1 MRKIAILPT
10 LLTLGNAVSGFAA
23 IAMASRVSPGASPDD
38 ISSAFSISGA
48 LIVLAMLFDALDG
61 YVARLSK
68 SASDFGAQLDSL
80 CDAIS
85 FGLAPAFLLLR
96 LGQVDWADSD
106 HSDLAHNAIAIVAA
120 LYMVCAILRLARF
133 NLETTTNPASHKRF
147 KGLPSPGA
155 AGCVASL
162 VVLRSGYGLGWIGLN
177 VDLLN
182 QFIKLWG
189 PVGGL
194 TVALLMVS
202 RLSYPHFTNQMLG
215 GKRPFR
221 VLIQAVLVL
230 FIIAL
235 MPTIAF
241 FLGFWLYALNSPVR
255 YVLGF
260 GMRRAGMCRR
270 NGRNVPR
277 RSRSGLPSGTWSVK
291 GPAWQAGP
299 TSKFVQ
305 SCSRVLSKRWA
316 SCERSTAEGAGRVL
330 TVATP
335 FAVQL
340 TLGESVAVNGD
351 LPDRRGPRR
360 RDVPLPGRAGNAAAH
375 QPRRTARRRPRQPGA
390 LAALGDRLGGQC
402 VQGHID
408 GVGRIDRALPD
419 GDWVTVWF
427 TCPPELAAQ
436 MVPKGRSRW
445 TASA

>member
-1 MRKIAILPT
+1 
-10 LLTLGNAVSGFAA
+10 
-23 IAMASRVSPGASPDD
+23 
-38 ISSAFSISGA
+38 
-48 LIVLAMLFDALDG
+48 
-61 YVARLSK
+61 
-68 SASDFGAQLDSL
+68 
-80 CDAIS
+80 
-85 FGLAPAFLLLR
+85 LAPGFLLLR

-106 HSDLAHNAIAIVAA
+106 HSDLARNAIAIVAA

-133 NLETTTNPASHKRF
+133 NLETTTDPASHKRF

-255 YVLGF
+255 YVLGL
-260 GMRRAGMCRR
+260 GMRRARS
-270 NGRNVPR
+270 VP
-277 RSRSGLPSGTWSVK
+277 P
-291 GPAWQAGP
+291 
-299 TSKFVQ
+299 
-305 SCSRVLSKRWA
+305 
-316 SCERSTAEGAGRVL
+316 ERSE
-330 TVATP
+330 
-335 FAVQL
+335 
-340 TLGESVAVNGD
+340 
-351 LPDRRGPRR
+351 
-360 RDVPLPGRAGNAAAH
+360 
-375 QPRRTARRRPRQPGA
+375 RTE
-390 LAALGDRLGGQC
+390 
-402 VQGHID
+402 
-408 GVGRIDRALPD
+408 
-419 GDWVTVWF
+419 T
-427 TCPPELAAQ
+427 
-436 MVPKGRSRW
+436 K
-445 TASA
+445 